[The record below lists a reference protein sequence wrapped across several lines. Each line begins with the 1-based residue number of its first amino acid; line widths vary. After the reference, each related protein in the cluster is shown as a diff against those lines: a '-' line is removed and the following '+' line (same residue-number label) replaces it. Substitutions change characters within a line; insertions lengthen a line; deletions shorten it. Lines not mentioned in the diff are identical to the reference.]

1 MMSISLFPSTKDEH
15 AVDMM
20 AFNYN
25 FQEDRR
31 RFDHDHSI
39 TVPEQDRAFRNDIQ
53 IQRAKAK
60 REIIAL
66 AKQRNVDPSIAIW
79 MLRGHGK
86 IEEQE
91 KPPPVVGQL
100 RKPPKKRRRL
110 SVFEEHVRLVVV
122 QPPIILASL
131 QRRGTDPVVT
141 YPDAPP
147 IAPETAIEILHRENW
162 TARDLAIR
170 NRRNAT
176 SNLNRGNPT

>member
-1 MMSISLFPSTKDEH
+1 MMSIPIFPSTKDEH

-20 AFNYN
+20 AFKYN

-31 RFDHDHSI
+31 RFDHDHSF
-39 TVPEQDRAFRNDIQ
+39 TVSEQDRAFRNDIQ

-86 IEEQE
+86 IEELE
-91 KPPPVVGQL
+91 KPAPVVVQL

-110 SVFEEHVRLVVV
+110 IVLEEHAPPVVE

-141 YPDAPP
+141 YPEAPS
-147 IAPETAIEILHRENW
+147 IAPETAIEILRRQNW
-162 TARDLAIR
+162 AARDLAIR
-170 NRRNAT
+170 KRRDAT
-176 SNLNRGNPT
+176 NNPNKGNPT